1 MLRRLLNGRLHLIS
15 RWRGLSDN
23 LALTEGELQLK
34 GILEAR
40 FPKATLIQ
48 VQDVSGG
55 CGAMYQVNIESEDF
69 AGKRTLQQHRMVTQ
83 ALAEEVKQMHGLRIS
98 TSVPEKTDTSPR

>member
-1 MLRRLLNGRLHLIS
+1 MFRRIYGRLNLMS

-23 LALTEGELQLK
+23 LTLTEGEQKLK

-48 VQDVSGG
+48 VQDISGG
-55 CGAMYQVNIESEDF
+55 CGAMYQVNIESDDF

-83 ALAEEVKQMHGLRIS
+83 VLAEEVKQMHGLRIS
-98 TSVPEKTDTSPR
+98 TSVPEKNDASTR